1 MISAQKFVQEYFSI
15 GKQDLDSRQHLLD
28 FFSSCGSPFT
38 FFCFSV
44 VYDVQFFFFRLCYPP
59 LKKITV
65 SRSVNNVD
73 VYYND
78 VDK

>member
-38 FFCFSV
+38 VFCFSV
-44 VYDVQFFFFRLCYPP
+44 VYDVQFFFLDFATP
-59 LKKITV
+59 LSWK
-65 SRSVNNVD
+65 
-73 VYYND
+73 
-78 VDK
+78 